1 MRAES
6 KQQMKGKKVVKPT
19 PSHWASNQSI
29 AAWRAEQQS
38 PRRSP
43 RQQRQFGAGFDIPS
57 SERRRSPRRGV
68 SAAISAAASPASTQ
82 GFSGSELRARGGGL
96 GR

>member
-43 RQQRQFGAGFDIPS
+43 RQQRQFGAGFDIPNLGS
-57 SERRRSPRRGV
+57 GL
-68 SAAISAAASPASTQ
+68 A
-82 GFSGSELRARGGGL
+82 GFDPGLLGLGARGGGL